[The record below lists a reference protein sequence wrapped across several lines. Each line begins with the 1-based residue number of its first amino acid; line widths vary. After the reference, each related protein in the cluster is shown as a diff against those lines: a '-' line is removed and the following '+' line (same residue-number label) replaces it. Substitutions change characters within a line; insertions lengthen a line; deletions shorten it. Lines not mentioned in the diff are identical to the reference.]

1 MDPKIRP
8 AFFMASPDVRRC
20 VERGSDAGSD
30 FPKELAAEEAG
41 LWAFAARVKC
51 CKARRFWR
59 CASMTP
65 PVSMVQSPTET
76 GGERRT
82 IELPKVEL
90 DVREDAVIER

>member
-1 MDPKIRP
+1 VDPKIRP
-8 AFFMASPDVRRC
+8 AFLVASPDVRRC
-20 VERGSDAGSD
+20 VERGSDAGSG
-30 FPKELAAEEAG
+30 FPKELAAEAAG
-41 LWAFAARVKC
+41 LWAFAARVNR

-82 IELPKVEL
+82 MKLPRGELG
-90 DVREDAVIER
+90 VREGAVIER